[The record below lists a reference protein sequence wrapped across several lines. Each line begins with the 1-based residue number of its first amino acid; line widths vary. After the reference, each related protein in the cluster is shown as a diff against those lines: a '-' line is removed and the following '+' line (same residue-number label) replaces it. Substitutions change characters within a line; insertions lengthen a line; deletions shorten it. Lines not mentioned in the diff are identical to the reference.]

1 MRKTMVK
8 LILRDAKGQKRPL
21 FMGRRNAEYNNLLI
35 IKQIDN
41 MTTFHAL
48 NGLQAGKKRSLSDSG
63 AIFGDITRRSG
74 DESNV

>member
-1 MRKTMVK
+1 MIK

-21 FMGRRNAEYNNLLI
+21 FIAQRNAEYNNLLI

-48 NGLQAGKKRSLSDSG
+48 NGLRAGKKTQPKRFWCDFWG
-63 AIFGDITRRSG
+63 HYKEIRG
-74 DESNV
+74 